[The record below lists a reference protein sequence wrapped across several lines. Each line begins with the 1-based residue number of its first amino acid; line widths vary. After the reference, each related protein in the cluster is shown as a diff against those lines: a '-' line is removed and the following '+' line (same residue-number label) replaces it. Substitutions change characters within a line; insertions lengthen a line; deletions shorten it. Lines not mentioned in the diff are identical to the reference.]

1 MKLELEQCNA
11 SLGESLN
18 LKKDLQLQLDGAATK
33 ITSQK
38 EQLMQ
43 FSVNIETLTIDF
55 QKEREQFKSENSNL
69 LVSRVS
75 I

>member
-18 LKKDLQLQLDGAATK
+18 LNKDLQLQLDGAATK